1 MKTIISQHEKA
12 NLKLLKPA
20 RKPTAKF
27 FLVLPYIIISILLFI
42 GPLVM
47 VIVKAFIPTN
57 SGGVE
62 LNWNVMNGF
71 VFGKIFLS
79 IGLAL
84 AATVICTLIAY
95 PFAYFMAFSKSKSY
109 KAIVVVLLTAPIWSS
124 FLVKLIGLKTFFDIC
139 NGYSNSTYGH
149 IFTVIGLV
157 YIYIPF
163 MILPLY
169 NVLSDMP
176 KNLIFASQDLGQNM
190 VKTFFKIVLP
200 YSKTAYFAGLT
211 LVFLPAVT
219 TVAVPQFLNNATNN
233 STIGD
238 IIVQE
243 GEEGLISDI
252 ALARSSSLSLVV
264 SIFVLILYLLIAFI
278 PKAITKIN
286 KKRGGR

>member
-1 MKTIISQHEKA
+1 MKDIISHNRKVHV
-12 NLKLLKPA
+12 KLLKP
-20 RKPTAKF
+20 KAKF
-27 FLVLPYIIISILLFI
+27 NKRLLLVLPFAIMTLLLFI
-42 GPLVM
+42 VPLIM
-47 VIVKAFIPTN
+47 VIVKAFMPTD
-57 SGGVE
+57 SGSVS
-62 LNWNVMNGF
+62 LNWTIMSKF
-71 VFGKIFLS
+71 VFEKILLS

-84 AATVICTLIAY
+84 AATAICTVLGY
-95 PFAYFMAFSKSKSY
+95 PFAYMMAFNRSKTF
-109 KAIVVVLLTAPIWSS
+109 KAVLVVLITAPIWSS
-124 FLVKLIGLKTFFDIC
+124 LLIKLIGLKTFMDIC
-139 NGYSNSTYGH
+139 AGYNNSTYGH

-169 NVLSDMP
+169 TVLDDMP

-200 YSKTAYFAGLT
+200 YTKTAFFAGLT

-219 TVAVPQFLNNATNN
+219 TVAVPQFLNNASDNA
-233 STIGD
+233 TIGD

-264 SIFVLILYLLIAFI
+264 SIFVLVLYLIIAFI
-278 PKAITKIN
+278 PKLFKLRHRRV
-286 KKRGGR
+286 K